1 MTVVGLQTTNYVQPQ
16 YALQV
21 AAYAKA
27 LGEMT
32 GTPVEEVRG
41 EVAPCLVLAHPS
53 VHRQSIVVG
62 GVRRVG
68 SCD

>member
-1 MTVVGLQTTNYVQPQ
+1 MTRIRRGWFLQTTNYLQPQ

-32 GTPVEEVRG
+32 GTPVEEVRRA
-41 EVAPCLVLAHPS
+41 ELLA
-53 VHRQSIVVG
+53 
-62 GVRRVG
+62 
-68 SCD
+68 